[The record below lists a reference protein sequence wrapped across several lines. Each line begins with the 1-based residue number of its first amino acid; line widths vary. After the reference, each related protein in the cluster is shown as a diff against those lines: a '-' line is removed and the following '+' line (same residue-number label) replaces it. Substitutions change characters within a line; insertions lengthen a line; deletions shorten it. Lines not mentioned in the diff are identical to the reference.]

1 MKISY
6 ADRFKRNFKNLDRIT
21 QNKFEKQIGYLL
33 NDILHPSLNAKKYH
47 ESNNIWQAR
56 VDRNFRFYFNI
67 DKDIYYLLDIR
78 KHPK

>member
-33 NDILHPSLNAKKYH
+33 NDILHPSLNAKKYD